1 MRGSTTGLPDARP
14 RETFEALPVTL
25 DLSPSRAVA
34 AGRVLVAVLLFV
46 FAGAFRFNL
55 GAGAAADSVVATV
68 GTAIPL
74 GLGAVALWIA
84 GRGVI
89 LMMTRRE
96 ARFDA
101 SSVRV
106 TGRTPFGREEW
117 SQPLSAFE
125 GAAWRTVRR
134 RRRRGPD
141 RIYQV
146 IELRHPEPGRTL
158 PLHVRQTSEPAR
170 AEWEAIARTLR
181 VPAIDL
187 RGGAAHTRHHEDLD
201 KSLSDLAAE
210 GKIGHSWQP
219 GAEPPAGL
227 SWESTGDGP
236 AASLVVRLHARRF
249 PALAYVAALAIG
261 GFVVFVGVADRAV
274 LAVLIGA
281 ALIGAVAW
289 YWLTEPRRPR
299 ELRVTREEVRL
310 TDPMPLGQDAGPL
323 RLDAIEEIRVAP
335 PPGRLAGATLVI
347 ASDAGE
353 IRTGRGL
360 SDEALEWLR
369 DYLTAAVVE
378 A

>member
-1 MRGSTTGLPDARP
+1 MRGFGTGLPAARP
-14 RETFEALPVTL
+14 QARFETLPARL

-34 AGRVLVAVLLFV
+34 VGHLILTVIAVAFVVLFRVNLGPAATPSDPTVAAITTGIPLVA
-46 FAGAFRFNL
+46 
-55 GAGAAADSVVATV
+55 
-68 GTAIPL
+68 L
-74 GLGAVALWIA
+74 GLGLLA
-84 GRGVI
+84 GARGV
-89 LMMTRRE
+89 LMLLSRRE
-96 ARFDA
+96 ARFDG
-101 SSVRV
+101 SGVRV

-146 IELRHPEPGRTL
+146 IELRHPEPARTL

-181 VPAIDL
+181 VPAIDM
-187 RGGAAHTRHHEDLD
+187 RGGAPHTRHHEDLD
-201 KSLSDLAAE
+201 KSLGDLAAE
-210 GKIGHSWQP
+210 GKIRHSWQP

-227 SWESTGDGP
+227 SWESTGE
-236 AASLVVRLHARRF
+236 SLVVRLHARRF
-249 PALAYVAALAIG
+249 PALGYAAALAIG

-274 LAVLIGA
+274 PAVLIGA

-310 TDPMPLGQDAGPL
+310 TDPMPLGRDAGPL